1 MIYIGTTRYSTETF
15 EQKTKWL
22 ERKEWKG
29 CVYGLNKKLPKSLPD
44 YEWCYVIEMIN
55 DKNEIGGIGY
65 IKNEFCPENRS
76 RIYDE
81 EHFNMYVYKGTKYI
95 SREDLIKRN
104 SAMVEYLETILF
116 TGYTHMKRGIGI
128 TLLPYNKIILGDGKT
143 KTRKCSNCGR
153 QGHNKRGCPFE
164 TRKEPVI
171 LEKSQRLCPNCNK
184 LMYHRGHSI
193 HCPALKKNK
202 KILSDVIEFFKSLF
216 D

>member
-1 MIYIGTTRYSTETF
+1 MIYIGTTRYNTDTF

-22 ERKEWKG
+22 ERKESKG

-44 YEWCYVIEMIN
+44 YEWCYVVEMIN

-65 IKNEFCPENRS
+65 IKNEYCTDNRS
-76 RIYDE
+76 RIYDD
-81 EHFNMYVYKGTKYI
+81 EHFNMYVYKGTKII
-95 SREDLIKRN
+95 SRAELLKRN
-104 SAMVEYLETILF
+104 STMVEYLETILF

-128 TLLPYNKIILGDGKT
+128 TLLPYNKIILGDGKI

-153 QGHNKRGCPFE
+153 PGHNKRGCPYKE
-164 TRKEPVI
+164 RTEPVV
-171 LEKSQRLCPNCNK
+171 LETSQRICPNCNK

-202 KILSDVIEFFKSLF
+202 KILSDVIEFFENLF
-216 D
+216 